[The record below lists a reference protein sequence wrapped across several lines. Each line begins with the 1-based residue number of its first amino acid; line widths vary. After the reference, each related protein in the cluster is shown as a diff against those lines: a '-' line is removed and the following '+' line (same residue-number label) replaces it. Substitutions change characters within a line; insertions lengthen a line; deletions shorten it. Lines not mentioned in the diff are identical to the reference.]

1 MSENLKKTST
11 TNELARERNRAA
23 ADRTLMAWI
32 RTALSLI
39 AFGFSIG
46 KIAEYLKRP
55 TRNDVLDPID
65 SARIFGEAFIA
76 LRHFWP
82 DRRDCPT
89 SRIVKKIK
97 QGEFVYTEHLPLT
110 MITAII
116 LVANRCVWIC
126 CLSFS
131 DGVNNHSLLVS
142 EHLLRRPK
150 TPSQLDDNR
159 EH

>member
-11 TNELARERNRAA
+11 TDELARERNRAA

-46 KIAEYLKRP
+46 KIYDYLEKVNPER
-55 TRNDVLDPID
+55 VLDPLN

-76 LRHFWP
+76 LGIFGLIAAIVQHR
-82 DRRDCPT
+82 
-89 SRIVKKIK
+89 RIVKQIK
-97 QGEFVYTEHLPLT
+97 HGEFVYTEHLPLA

-116 LVANRCVWIC
+116 LLIIGLFGFVAV
-126 CLSFS
+126 
-131 DGVNNHSLLVS
+131 LL
-142 EHLLRRPK
+142 
-150 TPSQLDDNR
+150 
-159 EH
+159 